1 MMKDILVH
9 LDSDERSACRLDI
22 AADLACHYQSR
33 LLGLFAQT
41 ESDGPSLVARRMSGG
56 LAAAAERCR
65 QQFERCTAGRGLA
78 AKWMQLSHGEAGH
91 VVAETAFCARY
102 ADLAVLGQWHDKA
115 HVPNEFVEQVVLQS
129 GRPVLVIPQI
139 GWQGPIG
146 QRIVI
151 AWNASREASRA
162 VHDAMPLLKEAEE
175 IFLLAVRE
183 PAFEQTPPGD
193 LPKVEIA
200 DYLASHGVTVKT
212 ERMAADDIGVMD
224 ALLSRTFDLG
234 ADLLVMGAHSGLGLS
249 FLRGAGT
256 RFILRHLT
264 LPVIMSH

>member
-1 MMKDILVH
+1 MKDILVH
-9 LDSDERSACRLDI
+9 LDSDDRSASRLDI
-22 AADLACHYQSR
+22 AADLACHFRSR
-33 LLGLFAQT
+33 LLGLFAQA
-41 ESDGPSLVARRMSGG
+41 ESDGPSLVARRMSSG
-56 LAAAAERCR
+56 LAAAAERSR
-65 QQFERCTAGRGLA
+65 QQFERCAAGRGLT

-102 ADLAVLGQWHDKA
+102 ADLAVLGQWHDGG
-115 HVPNEFVEQVVLQS
+115 HIPNEFVEQVVLQS
-129 GRPVLVIPQI
+129 GRPTLIIPQT
-139 GWQGPIG
+139 GWPGPIG
-146 QRIVI
+146 QRIAI

-175 IFLLAVRE
+175 IFLLAVRAPAYE
-183 PAFEQTPPGD
+183 PSPAGD
-193 LPKVEIA
+193 VPKVEIA
-200 DYLASHGVTVKT
+200 DHLASHGITVKT

-224 ALLSRTFDLG
+224 ALLSRAFDLG

-264 LPVIMSH
+264 LPVMMSH